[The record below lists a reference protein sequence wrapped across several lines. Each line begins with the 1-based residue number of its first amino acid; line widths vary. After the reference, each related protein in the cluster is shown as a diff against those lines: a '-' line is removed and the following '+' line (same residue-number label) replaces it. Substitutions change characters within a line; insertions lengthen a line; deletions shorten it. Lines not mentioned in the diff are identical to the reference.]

1 MKKTVISRWAQYVVG
16 MLVLASGLTLST
28 KTGLGVSPVISIPF
42 VIAELFSLNFGN
54 VTLAMYC
61 LFIIAQFIMKSGRS
75 DRIMVILQF
84 PLSLAF
90 TQFINLFSALAD
102 IRSDSFAVNLVVLVI
117 AIILTGVGAAMTLNC
132 RLVPNPTDGI
142 VQAIADLMGR
152 DQGFAKNCFD
162 LVCVALTVIL
172 SLVMLGKVVAVGLG
186 TVLAMVGVG
195 RAISLVNHF
204 FKDKMCRAAGML

>member
-1 MKKTVISRWAQYVVG
+1 MFSRVLNVYDRWVTYDPARHG
-16 MLVLASGLTLST
+16 LAANLV
-28 KTGLGVSPVISIPF
+28 
-42 VIAELFSLNFGN
+42 
-54 VTLAMYC
+54 C
-61 LFIIAQFIMKSGRS
+61 L
-75 DRIMVILQF
+75 
-84 PLSLAF
+84 
-90 TQFINLFSALAD
+90 ALA
-102 IRSDSFAVNLVVLVI
+102 ILV
-117 AIILTGVGAAMTLNC
+117 TGVGVSMTVNM
-132 RLVPNPTDGI
+132 RLVPNPGDGI

-172 SLVMLGKVVAVGLG
+172 SLVMLGKVAAVGLG

>member
-1 MKKTVISRWAQYVVG
+1 MDTTASESAYVG
-16 MLVLASGLTLST
+16 TT
-28 KTGLGVSPVISIPF
+28 NT
-42 VIAELFSLNFGN
+42 FSL
-54 VTLAMYC
+54 L
-61 LFIIAQFIMKSGRS
+61 
-75 DRIMVILQF
+75 LQAEEL

-90 TQFINLFSALAD
+90 SRVLNLYSALIPYEAGEHG
-102 IRSDSFAVNLVVLVI
+102 FLANFGLLLA
-117 AIILTGVGAAMTLNC
+117 AIFFTGAGAAITVNMKLA
-132 RLVPNPTDGI
+132 PNPGDGI
-142 VQAIADLMGR
+142 VAAVAERLGR

-172 SLVMLGKVVAVGLG
+172 SLVMLGKVAAVGLG